1 MLKLNKII
9 GVDESKNN
17 ILVTL
22 EDGRSALVDKERK
35 GFVVEILLDSFYKWM
50 SFPNEPTAE
59 DQAEVIEILT
69 NPKGFA
75 FGPLAERYLTDE
87 TLKHKFDV
95 MKKDAGYA
103 Y

>member
-50 SFPNEPTAE
+50 SFSNEPTAE
-59 DQAEVIEILT
+59 DQTEVIEILT
-69 NPKGFA
+69 NPKGVA

-87 TLKHKFDV
+87 KLKHEFDA
-95 MKKDAGYA
+95 MKKEAGYA

>member
-59 DQAEVIEILT
+59 VQTEVIDILT
-69 NPKGFA
+69 NPKVFA
-75 FGPLAERYLTDE
+75 FGPLDERYLTDE
-87 TLKHKFDV
+87 KLRHEFDA
-95 MKKDAGYA
+95 MKKEAGYA

>member
-1 MLKLNKII
+1 MFKLNKII

-22 EDGRSALVDKERK
+22 EDGRCALVDKERK

-50 SFPNEPTAE
+50 PFPNKPTAE

-87 TLKHKFDV
+87 KLRHEFDA
-95 MKKDAGYA
+95 MKKEAGYA

>member
-1 MLKLNKII
+1 
-9 GVDESKNN
+9 
-17 ILVTL
+17 
-22 EDGRSALVDKERK
+22 
-35 GFVVEILLDSFYKWM
+35 M

-59 DQAEVIEILT
+59 DQAEVIDILT

-87 TLKHKFDV
+87 KLKHEFDA

>member
-22 EDGRSALVDKERK
+22 EDGRSALVDKTRK

-50 SFPNEPTAE
+50 SFPNEATIE
-59 DQAEVIEILT
+59 DRAEVVEILK

-87 TLKHKFDV
+87 TLKKEFDT
-95 MKKDAGYA
+95 MKKEAGYF

>member
-59 DQAEVIEILT
+59 DQTEVTEILT

-87 TLKHKFDV
+87 KLKHEFDA
-95 MKKDAGYA
+95 MKKEAGYA

>member
-50 SFPNEPTAE
+50 SFPNEPTSE
-59 DQAEVIEILT
+59 DQTEVVEILT

-87 TLKHKFDV
+87 KLKHKFDA
-95 MKKDAGYA
+95 MKKEAGDAY
-103 Y
+103 

>member
-59 DQAEVIEILT
+59 DRTEVIEILT
-69 NPKGFA
+69 NP
-75 FGPLAERYLTDE
+75 
-87 TLKHKFDV
+87 
-95 MKKDAGYA
+95 
-103 Y
+103 